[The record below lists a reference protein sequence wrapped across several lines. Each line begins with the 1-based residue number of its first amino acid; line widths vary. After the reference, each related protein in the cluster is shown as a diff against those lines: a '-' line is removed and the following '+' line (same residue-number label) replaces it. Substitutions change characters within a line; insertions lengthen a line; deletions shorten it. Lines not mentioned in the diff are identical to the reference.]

1 MTTDHMELRTAAAQR
16 ISMKNIDGDMVTA
29 YLTFVNVSQI
39 ALEELLA
46 AYDALAHPAAP
57 KGKYSAEFEEAWS
70 EYPKRP
76 GASKAA
82 TWKAWQARI
91 KAKIS
96 PESMIEGARRYAAY
110 CKAERTE
117 PQYIKQPATFFGPG
131 EHYDAD
137 WMVERGGFRLSPSSK
152 VPMHEQLADQRA
164 AASAAAK
171 ARLLGHRPP
180 PPDDGMTFDMEPR
193 P

>member
-1 MTTDHMELRTAAAQR
+1 MNDHMDLRTRLAQYTAL
-16 ISMKNIDGDMVTA
+16 NADTVPVPLIDLA
-29 YLTFVNVSQI
+29 
-39 ALEELLA
+39 ELLA
-46 AYDALAHPAAP
+46 AYDALAHPAEP
-57 KGKYSAEFEEAWS
+57 QGKYSAEFEEAWA

-91 KAKIS
+91 KAKVS
-96 PESMIEGARRYAAY
+96 PEAMVEGARRYAAY
-110 CKAERTE
+110 CKAQRTE
-117 PQYIKQPATFFGPG
+117 PGYIKQPATFFGPG

-137 WMVERGGFRLSPSSK
+137 WG
-152 VPMHEQLADQRA
+152 VPRAAEPRRQLPDRRPLPADDQKA

-180 PPDDGMTFDMEPR
+180 PDDGMTFEMER

>member
-1 MTTDHMELRTAAAQR
+1 MTTDHMELRAADRLAKLCDELPLSAGW
-16 ISMKNIDGDMVTA
+16 ITVPVIDLLEV
-29 YLTFVNVSQI
+29 LH
-39 ALEELLA
+39 ALEQMRA
-46 AYDALAHPAAP
+46 PAAP
-57 KGKYSAEFEEAWS
+57 QGKYSAEFEEAWN

-91 KAKIS
+91 KAKVS
-96 PESMIEGARRYAAY
+96 PEAMVEGARRYAAY
-110 CKAERTE
+110 CKAQRTE
-117 PQYIKQPATFFGPG
+117 PAYIKQPATFFGPG

-137 WMVERGGFRLSPSSK
+137 WG
-152 VPMHEQLADQRA
+152 VPRAAEPRRQLVDRRQQMDDEKA

-180 PPDDGMTFDMEPR
+180 PPDDGMTFEMER

>member
-1 MTTDHMELRTAAAQR
+1 MTTDHTELRAAVAKNCPMPGNDGGVVMAQF
-16 ISMKNIDGDMVTA
+16 
-29 YLTFVNVSQI
+29 TFVNVSVI
-39 ALEELLA
+39 ALEELLL

-70 EYPKRP
+70 EYPSRP

-91 KAKIS
+91 KAKVS
-96 PESMIEGARRYAAY
+96 PEAMIEGARRYAAY

-131 EHYDAD
+131 EHYAAD
-137 WMVERGGFRLSPSSK
+137 WGVPKAGAMVLRGRRDPPPESD
-152 VPMHEQLADQRA
+152 EDRA
-164 AASAAAK
+164 ARQKRWGIGDASAGGNDA
-171 ARLLGHRPP
+171 PY
-180 PPDDGMTFDMEPR
+180 
-193 P
+193 

>member
-1 MTTDHMELRTAAAQR
+1 MTTDHMELRAEVATGEKH
-16 ISMKNIDGDMVTA
+16 SMPTILVHTLHLA
-29 YLTFVNVSQI
+29 
-39 ALEELLA
+39 ELLA

-91 KAKIS
+91 KAKVS
-96 PESMIEGARRYAAY
+96 PEAMVEGARRYAAY
-110 CKAERTE
+110 CKAQRTE
-117 PQYIKQPATFFGPG
+117 PGFIKQPATFFGPG

-137 WMVERGGFRLSPSSK
+137 WG
-152 VPMHEQLADQRA
+152 VPRANEPRRQLADRRQQMDDEKA

-180 PPDDGMTFDMEPR
+180 PPDDGMTFEMER

>member
-1 MTTDHMELRTAAAQR
+1 MTTDHMELRAAAELR
-16 ISMKNIDGDMVTA
+16 WTVPATNATGNYTLVSVTQ
-29 YLTFVNVSQI
+29 V
-39 ALEELLA
+39 ALQELLA

-91 KAKIS
+91 KAKVS
-96 PESMIEGARRYAAY
+96 PEVMVEGARRYAAY

-117 PQYIKQPATFFGPG
+117 PQFIKQPATFFGPD
-131 EHYDAD
+131 EHYEAD
-137 WMVERGGFRLSPSSK
+137 WVVARATAPRR
-152 VPMHEQLADQRA
+152 QLGDRRQEMEDQRQQ
-164 AASAAAK
+164 ASADAK
-171 ARLLGHRPP
+171 ARLMGRRPP
-180 PPDDGMTFDMEPR
+180 APDDGMTFEMELV
-193 P
+193 